1 MCVNLEIQKATISD
15 IPNVLK
21 LYGPDGL
28 DDIEVLAVEK
38 AESVF
43 NKFSQY
49 PNYSLYVAT
58 LDNKVVGTFELL
70 IMDNL
75 AHNGSPSGIVEDV
88 AVDANFRSKGIGK
101 KMMEFAMEMCRQHG
115 CYKLTLSSNLIRE
128 TAHRFYENLGFK
140 KHGFG
145 FVIEFK

>member
-1 MCVNLEIQKATISD
+1 MCRKLEIRKATISD
-15 IPNVLK
+15 ISNILR

-28 DDIEVLAVEK
+28 DDKKILSIEK
-38 AESVF
+38 AKLIF
-43 NKFSQY
+43 NKFSRY
-49 PNYSLYVAT
+49 PNYSLYMAT

-88 AVDANFRSKGIGK
+88 AVEINYRNQGIGK
-101 KMMEFAMEMCRQHG
+101 KMMEYAMEMGRQQG
-115 CYKLTLSSNLIRE
+115 CYKLTLSSNLKRA

-140 KHGFG
+140 KHGFS
-145 FVIEFK
+145 FLIEL